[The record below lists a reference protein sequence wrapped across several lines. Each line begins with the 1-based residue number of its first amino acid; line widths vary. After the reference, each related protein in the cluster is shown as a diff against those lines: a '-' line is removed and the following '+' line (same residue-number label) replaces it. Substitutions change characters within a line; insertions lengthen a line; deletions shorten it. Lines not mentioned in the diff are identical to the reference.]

1 MMAAMRTVRQPG
13 ALINTGCYFRSF
25 AMSSSSILSSPHF
38 LRNVLR
44 VDALSCI
51 ACGALQ
57 VAFPAAMARLLNL
70 PEALMA
76 YTGEFLLVYAAV
88 VSFVSTRKPLPRP
101 IVWVLVAGN
110 LGWALACVLLLLSG
124 LVSPSALGVAY
135 VLVQA
140 VTVAVLAELQYFG
153 LRRASPQPAW

>member
-1 MMAAMRTVRQPG
+1 
-13 ALINTGCYFRSF
+13 
-25 AMSSSSILSSPHF
+25 MSSSSILSSPNF

-44 VDALSCI
+44 VDAISCI
-51 ACGALQ
+51 ACGVLQ

-70 PEALMA
+70 PEALIA
-76 YTGEFLLVYAAV
+76 YTGEFLLVYAAAV
-88 VSFVSTRKPLPRP
+88 FFVSTRKPLPRP
-101 IVWVLVAGN
+101 VIWALVVGN

-124 LVSPSALGVAY
+124 RVSPSVLGVAY
-135 VLVQA
+135 VLMQA